1 MELKGDK
8 VNISSN
14 LFKNKR
20 NQKMLKQGIST
31 ELPELKID
39 DLVIKN
45 SIIQGGMG
53 VGISMSGLAS
63 AVADQGCIGVMSSVG
78 LGLLQDND
86 LDNYRQGNLIAL
98 REEIRKAKQMSKGVI
113 GLNIM
118 VAVSDYDDLVTT
130 AIEEEID
137 MLFLGAGL
145 PLKLPQN
152 VSVDQ
157 LRSIKTKIFPIVS
170 SARAA
175 KIIFQ
180 TWDKKFDHV
189 PDGVVVE
196 GPKAGGHLGFKTEQ
210 IDDVEYE
217 LEKIVPQVVE
227 QIIPFREK
235 YGKDLPV
242 IAAGGIFTGE
252 DIFRFLQLGASGVQM
267 GTRFVATN
275 ECDADIKFKEQYIYC
290 KKEDIVIIKSPVGLP
305 GRAIINNFLR
315 DVSAGIKKPFTCP
328 WKCLKTCDFKTSL
341 YCIAKALMNAKIGD
355 LAQGFSF
362 AGSNAYRIENIISVK
377 ELIESLKNEFENAC
391 IQFNKLLEPALIP
404 VKVR

>member
-1 MELKGDK
+1 
-8 VNISSN
+8 
-14 LFKNKR
+14 
-20 NQKMLKQGIST
+20 MLKQNIST

-39 DLVIKN
+39 DLVIKS

-63 AVADQGCIGVMSSVG
+63 AVANQGCVGVMSSVG
-78 LGLLQDND
+78 LGLLEDNKQ
-86 LDNYRQGNLIAL
+86 DNYRKGNLVAL
-98 REEIRKAKQMSKGVI
+98 RKEIRKAKQMSKGVI
-113 GLNIM
+113 GLNVM

-137 MLFLGAGL
+137 ILFLGAGL
-145 PLKLPQN
+145 PLKLPHDI
-152 VSVDQ
+152 SVDQ
-157 LRSIKTKIFPIVS
+157 LQSIKTKIFPIVS

-175 KIIFQ
+175 KLIFQ
-180 TWDKKFDHV
+180 TWDKKFEHV

-210 IDDVEYE
+210 IDDVEFE

-235 YGKDLPV
+235 FGKDIPV

-252 DIFRFLQLGASGVQM
+252 DILRFLQLGASGVQM

-355 LAQGFSF
+355 LTQGFSF
-362 AGSNAYRIENIISVK
+362 AGSNAYRIDNIVSVK
-377 ELIESLKNEFENAC
+377 ELIESLKREFENAC
-391 IQFNKLLEPALIP
+391 IQFNQLLEPALVPIII
-404 VKVR
+404 R

>member
-1 MELKGDK
+1 
-8 VNISSN
+8 
-14 LFKNKR
+14 
-20 NQKMLKQGIST
+20 
-31 ELPELKID
+31 
-39 DLVIKN
+39 
-45 SIIQGGMG
+45 
-53 VGISMSGLAS
+53 
-63 AVADQGCIGVMSSVG
+63 
-78 LGLLQDND
+78 
-86 LDNYRQGNLIAL
+86 
-98 REEIRKAKQMSKGVI
+98 
-113 GLNIM
+113 M
-118 VAVSDYDDLVTT
+118 VAVSDYDDLVRT
-130 AIEEEID
+130 ALEEEID
-137 MLFLGAGL
+137 ILFLGAGL
-145 PLKLPQN
+145 PLRLPN
-152 VSVDQ
+152 GVSIEFLKSV
-157 LRSIKTKIFPIVS
+157 KTKIMPIVS

-180 TWDKKFDHV
+180 TWEKKFNHI

-196 GPKAGGHLGFKTEQ
+196 GPKAGGHLGFKLEQ
-210 IDDVEYE
+210 IDDPAYA
-217 LEKIVPQVVE
+217 LEEIVPQVVSV
-227 QIIPFREK
+227 IKPFRIK

-252 DIFRFLQLGASGVQM
+252 DILRFLQMGASGVQM

-275 ECDADIKFKEQYIYC
+275 ECDANVRFKEQYIYC